1 MLPLRSLNGNTSF
14 IWDLQ
19 RKRYSLNGCA
29 LLEGGK
35 IRGTWSHW
43 DVLTIPGEKDLSI
56 SSAFPDQGCPGQAQ
70 MPSVRAEWWPQSCPS
85 SSALS
90 PPQMPVSAQWLCDSV
105 GAMSSPWGPGLPSW
119 TGTPK
124 QSPPS
129 LSSSRINPITGS
141 MMGKWIQRG
150 GFLLVSS
157 WQKFPLEQRK
167 TNYSVF
173 YIRHFYLFPVLWMLC
188 LVTAQWRR
196 TGDSTSSDLDED
208 RSCWQGPS
216 DRKAPLLGGRC
227 FANNCLHGKASEG
240 LMYVGFFLEMWRRM
254 QLLEQNMSC
263 SLHPLCAASLG

>member
-1 MLPLRSLNGNTSF
+1 MRCRACLWVRVHTHCFILGLCLSHPPLLVGVLQVGGLSRDHTPYLPTTCCWAQCGLSQPSAVHMLPLRSLNGNTSF
-14 IWDLQ
+14 MWDLQ

-35 IRGTWSHW
+35 IHGTWSQW

-129 LSSSRINPITGS
+129 SSSSRINPTTGS

-157 WQKFPLEQRK
+157 CRNFPWSK
-167 TNYSVF
+167 
-173 YIRHFYLFPVLWMLC
+173 
-188 LVTAQWRR
+188 
-196 TGDSTSSDLDED
+196 
-208 RSCWQGPS
+208 
-216 DRKAPLLGGRC
+216 
-227 FANNCLHGKASEG
+227 GK
-240 LMYVGFFLEMWRRM
+240 LIIVYFI
-254 QLLEQNMSC
+254 
-263 SLHPLCAASLG
+263 